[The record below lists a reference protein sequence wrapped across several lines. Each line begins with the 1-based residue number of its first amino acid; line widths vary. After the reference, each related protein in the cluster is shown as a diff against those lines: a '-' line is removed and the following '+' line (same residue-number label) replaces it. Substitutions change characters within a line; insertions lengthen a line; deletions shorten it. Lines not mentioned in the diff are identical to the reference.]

1 MPSGG
6 LIAVIPLIAILASI
20 LYRVP
25 SKTTGGYS
33 VTYAYKARSKHIFLV
48 SPQLFLVMP
57 ALLDRPNQNVWSL
70 WSWVDGR
77 YHHMDTSTD
86 EAAIRL
92 KAESLRRIFTNR
104 RFRVVGGASMP
115 KD

>member
-1 MPSGG
+1 
-6 LIAVIPLIAILASI
+6 
-20 LYRVP
+20 
-25 SKTTGGYS
+25 
-33 VTYAYKARSKHIFLV
+33 
-48 SPQLFLVMP
+48 MP

-70 WSWVDGR
+70 WSWVDGC

-92 KAESLRRIFTNR
+92 KAESLRRLFTNR

-115 KD
+115 RD

>member
-1 MPSGG
+1 
-6 LIAVIPLIAILASI
+6 
-20 LYRVP
+20 
-25 SKTTGGYS
+25 
-33 VTYAYKARSKHIFLV
+33 
-48 SPQLFLVMP
+48 MP

-70 WSWVDGR
+70 WSYVNGK

-115 KD
+115 RD

>member
-1 MPSGG
+1 
-6 LIAVIPLIAILASI
+6 
-20 LYRVP
+20 
-25 SKTTGGYS
+25 
-33 VTYAYKARSKHIFLV
+33 
-48 SPQLFLVMP
+48 MP

-70 WSWVDGR
+70 WSHVNGK
-77 YHHMDTSTD
+77 YHHMDTSAD

-115 KD
+115 TD

>member
-1 MPSGG
+1 
-6 LIAVIPLIAILASI
+6 
-20 LYRVP
+20 
-25 SKTTGGYS
+25 
-33 VTYAYKARSKHIFLV
+33 
-48 SPQLFLVMP
+48 MP

-77 YHHMDTSTD
+77 YCHMDTSTD

-104 RFRVVGGASMP
+104 RFRVVKGASMP
-115 KD
+115 RD